1 MVTWELAQ
9 EAAEYYCELT
19 AGVPEDSLTISP
31 EADKVLGL
39 ALEAGLCHFLSAED
53 IIEVLTDK

>member
-31 EADKVLGL
+31 EADKVLGR
-39 ALEAGLCHFLSAED
+39 ALEEGLCDYFTAEQVM
-53 IIEVLTDK
+53 EVLKVE